1 MGHLRV
7 PDKIRH
13 WPEIRT
19 PEFDR
24 MADERDES
32 RANFTYFSNEYAQA
46 LQAIAAI
53 EKQAATIV
61 AFGAPDEL
69 RTFIEQFVMM
79 AEDTRRSA
87 LEKGEANF
95 AEWFGELIEKAEAI
109 RDALGVRP

>member
-1 MGHLRV
+1 MR
-7 PDKIRH
+7 DKISH

-19 PEFDR
+19 PESDR
-24 MADERDES
+24 MADDRDES
-32 RANFTYFSNEYAQA
+32 RANFIYFSNEYAQA

-53 EKQAATIV
+53 EKQAATII

-69 RTFIEQFVMM
+69 RTFIDQFVTM
-79 AEDTRRSA
+79 ADTTRNLA

-95 AEWFGELIEKAEAI
+95 AEWFRELIEKAEAI